1 MKEEGK
7 MKQKSIRFLL
17 VAILCILITSC
28 SREKTFD
35 AAGYVKSTLD
45 AVYHKEY
52 AKIQGI
58 SEKEARKIFEQD
70 FEERINLEFDGVD
83 KISQEEI
90 QKYAA
95 LKSKIDKLA
104 KFDVLESE
112 KTEDGDYTVK
122 IQIEPSNIYQT
133 LEQSATDVSNEK
145 ITQGI
150 EETEPG
156 VFAAVLTE
164 SLQRSI
170 DGNKYGEK
178 TIIEV
183 VVTKEKSNTYVL
195 KESQK
200 VKIREALFPYV

>member
-1 MKEEGK
+1 MIKVSK
-7 MKQKSIRFLL
+7 IIRVSL
-17 VAILCILITSC
+17 VVILCISITSC

-45 AVYHKEY
+45 AVYHKEYAEY

-133 LEQSATDVSNEK
+133 LEQSAADVSNEK

-183 VVTKEKSNTYVL
+183 IVTKKNTNSYIL
-195 KESQK
+195 EESQIA
-200 VKIREALFPYV
+200 KIREALFPNI

>member
-1 MKEEGK
+1 
-7 MKQKSIRFLL
+7 MKQKSIRVLL
-17 VAILCILITSC
+17 VAILGILITSC

-52 AKIQGI
+52 AEYAKIQGI

-70 FEERINLEFDGVD
+70 FKERINLEFDGVD
-83 KISQEEI
+83 RISQEEI

-104 KFDVLESE
+104 KYDVLESE
-112 KTEDGDYTVK
+112 KTKDSDYTVK

-183 VVTKEKSNTYVL
+183 IVTKENANSYIL
-195 KESQK
+195 EESQMA
-200 VKIREALFPYV
+200 KIREALFPNI

>member
-1 MKEEGK
+1 MIKVSNIIK
-7 MKQKSIRFLL
+7 VSL
-17 VAILCILITSC
+17 VVILCISITSC

-45 AVYHKEY
+45 AVYHKEYAEY

-83 KISQEEI
+83 NISQEEI
-90 QKYAA
+90 QKYVA

-183 VVTKEKSNTYVL
+183 IVTKENANSYIL
-195 KESQK
+195 EESQMA
-200 VKIREALFPYV
+200 KISEALFPNI

>member
-1 MKEEGK
+1 
-7 MKQKSIRFLL
+7 MKQKSIRVLL
-17 VAILCILITSC
+17 VAILGILITSC

-52 AKIQGI
+52 AEYAKIQGI

-70 FEERINLEFDGVD
+70 FKERINLEFDGVD
-83 KISQEEI
+83 RISQEEI

-112 KTEDGDYTVK
+112 KTKDSDYTVK

-183 VVTKEKSNTYVL
+183 IVTKENANSYIL
-195 KESQK
+195 EESQMA
-200 VKIREALFPYV
+200 KIREALFPNI

>member
-104 KFDVLESE
+104 KFVVLESE

-170 DGNKYGEK
+170 DGNEYGEK

-183 VVTKEKSNTYVL
+183 IVTKKNTNSYIL
-195 KESQK
+195 EESQMA
-200 VKIREALFPYV
+200 KIREALFPNI

>member
-1 MKEEGK
+1 MIKVSNIIK
-7 MKQKSIRFLL
+7 VSL
-17 VAILCILITSC
+17 VVILCISITSC

-52 AKIQGI
+52 AEYTKIQGI

-83 KISQEEI
+83 NISQEEI

-133 LEQSATDVSNEK
+133 LEQSAADVSNEK

-183 VVTKEKSNTYVL
+183 IVTKENANSYIL
-195 KESQK
+195 EESQMA
-200 VKIREALFPYV
+200 KIREALFPNI

>member
-1 MKEEGK
+1 MIKVSK
-7 MKQKSIRFLL
+7 IIRVSL
-17 VAILCILITSC
+17 VVILCISITSC

-52 AKIQGI
+52 AEYAKIQGI
-58 SEKEARKIFEQD
+58 SEKEVRKIFEQD

-170 DGNKYGEK
+170 DGNEYGEK

-183 VVTKEKSNTYVL
+183 IVTKKNTNSYIL
-195 KESQK
+195 EESQMA
-200 VKIREALFPYV
+200 KIREALFPNI

>member
-1 MKEEGK
+1 MKR
-7 MKQKSIRFLL
+7 SILL
-17 VAILCILITSC
+17 VAILC
-28 SREKTFD
+28 
-35 AAGYVKSTLD
+35 
-45 AVYHKEY
+45 
-52 AKIQGI
+52 
-58 SEKEARKIFEQD
+58 
-70 FEERINLEFDGVD
+70 
-83 KISQEEI
+83 
-90 QKYAA
+90 
-95 LKSKIDKLA
+95 
-104 KFDVLESE
+104 VL
-112 KTEDGDYTVK
+112 
-122 IQIEPSNIYQT
+122 EPSNIYQT

-195 KESQK
+195 KESQME
-200 VKIREALFPYV
+200 KIREALFPYV

>member
-1 MKEEGK
+1 
-7 MKQKSIRFLL
+7 MKQKSIRVLL

-52 AKIQGI
+52 AEYAKIQGI
-58 SEKEARKIFEQD
+58 SEKEAKKIFEQD

-83 KISQEEI
+83 RISQEEI

-112 KTEDGDYTVK
+112 KTKDSDYTVK

-178 TIIEV
+178 AIIEV
-183 VVTKEKSNTYVL
+183 IVTKENANSYIL
-195 KESQK
+195 EESQMA
-200 VKIREALFPYV
+200 KIREALFPNI

>member
-1 MKEEGK
+1 MIKVSK
-7 MKQKSIRFLL
+7 IIRVSL
-17 VAILCILITSC
+17 VVILCISITSC

-45 AVYHKEY
+45 AVYHKEYAEY

-83 KISQEEI
+83 NISQEEI

-122 IQIEPSNIYQT
+122 IQIEPSNIYQA

-183 VVTKEKSNTYVL
+183 IVTKKNTNSYIL
-195 KESQK
+195 EESQIA
-200 VKIREALFPYV
+200 KIREALFPNI

>member
-1 MKEEGK
+1 MIKVSK
-7 MKQKSIRFLL
+7 IIRVSL
-17 VAILCILITSC
+17 VVILCISITSC

-45 AVYHKEY
+45 AVYHKEYAEY

-90 QKYAA
+90 HKYAA

-133 LEQSATDVSNEK
+133 LEQSAADVSNEK

-170 DGNKYGEK
+170 DGNEYGEK

-183 VVTKEKSNTYVL
+183 IVTKKNTNSYIL
-195 KESQK
+195 EESQMA
-200 VKIREALFPYV
+200 KIREALFPNI

>member
-1 MKEEGK
+1 MIKVSK
-7 MKQKSIRFLL
+7 IIRVSL
-17 VAILCILITSC
+17 VVILCISITSC

-45 AVYHKEY
+45 AVYHKEYAEY

-83 KISQEEI
+83 NISQEEI

-170 DGNKYGEK
+170 DGNEYGEK

-183 VVTKEKSNTYVL
+183 IVTKKNTNSYIL
-195 KESQK
+195 EESQMA
-200 VKIREALFPYV
+200 KIREALFPNI

>member
-1 MKEEGK
+1 MIKVSK
-7 MKQKSIRFLL
+7 IIRVSL
-17 VAILCILITSC
+17 VVILCISITSC

-45 AVYHKEY
+45 AVYHKEYAEY

-83 KISQEEI
+83 RISQEEI

-112 KTEDGDYTVK
+112 KTKDSDYTVK

-183 VVTKEKSNTYVL
+183 IVTKENANSYIL
-195 KESQK
+195 EESQMA
-200 VKIREALFPYV
+200 KISEALFPNI

>member
-1 MKEEGK
+1 MIKVSNIIK
-7 MKQKSIRFLL
+7 VSL
-17 VAILCILITSC
+17 VVILCISITSC

-45 AVYHKEY
+45 AVYYKEYAEY

-83 KISQEEI
+83 NISQEEI

-183 VVTKEKSNTYVL
+183 IVTKKNTNSYIL
-195 KESQK
+195 EESQIA
-200 VKIREALFPYV
+200 KIREALFPNI

>member
-1 MKEEGK
+1 MIKVSK
-7 MKQKSIRFLL
+7 IIRVSL
-17 VAILCILITSC
+17 VVILCISITSC

-45 AVYHKEY
+45 AVYHKEYAEY

-83 KISQEEI
+83 NISQEEI
-90 QKYAA
+90 QKYVA

-122 IQIEPSNIYQT
+122 IQIEPSNIYQP

-183 VVTKEKSNTYVL
+183 IVTKENANSYIL
-195 KESQK
+195 EESQMA
-200 VKIREALFPYV
+200 KISEALFPNI

>member
-1 MKEEGK
+1 MIKVSK
-7 MKQKSIRFLL
+7 IIRVSL
-17 VAILCILITSC
+17 VVILCISITSC

-45 AVYHKEY
+45 AVYHKEYAEY

-83 KISQEEI
+83 NISQEEI
-90 QKYAA
+90 QKYVA

-183 VVTKEKSNTYVL
+183 IVTKENANSYIL
-195 KESQK
+195 EESQMA
-200 VKIREALFPYV
+200 KISEAQFTNI

>member
-1 MKEEGK
+1 
-7 MKQKSIRFLL
+7 MKQKSIRVLL
-17 VAILCILITSC
+17 VAILGILITSC

-52 AKIQGI
+52 AEYAKIQGI

-70 FEERINLEFDGVD
+70 FKERINLEFDGVD
-83 KISQEEI
+83 RISQEEI

-95 LKSKIDKLA
+95 LKSKIDILA
-104 KFDVLESE
+104 KYDVLESE
-112 KTEDGDYTVK
+112 KTKDSDYTVK

-183 VVTKEKSNTYVL
+183 IVTKENANSYIL
-195 KESQK
+195 EESQMA
-200 VKIREALFPYV
+200 KIREALFPNI

>member
-1 MKEEGK
+1 M
-7 MKQKSIRFLL
+7 QFI
-17 VAILCILITSC
+17 IN
-28 SREKTFD
+28 
-35 AAGYVKSTLD
+35 
-45 AVYHKEY
+45 

-58 SEKEARKIFEQD
+58 SEKEARNIFEQD

-83 KISQEEI
+83 NISQEEI
-90 QKYAA
+90 QKYVA

-183 VVTKEKSNTYVL
+183 IVTKENANSYIL
-195 KESQK
+195 EESQMA
-200 VKIREALFPYV
+200 KISEALFPNI

>member
-1 MKEEGK
+1 MIKVSK
-7 MKQKSIRFLL
+7 IIRVSL
-17 VAILCILITSC
+17 VVILCISITSC
-28 SREKTFD
+28 SREKTFG

-45 AVYHKEY
+45 AVYHKEYAEY

-83 KISQEEI
+83 NISQEEI
-90 QKYAA
+90 QKYVA

-183 VVTKEKSNTYVL
+183 IVTKENANSYIL
-195 KESQK
+195 EESQMA
-200 VKIREALFPYV
+200 KISEALFPNI

>member
-1 MKEEGK
+1 MIKVSK
-7 MKQKSIRFLL
+7 IIRVSL
-17 VAILCILITSC
+17 VVILCISITSC

-52 AKIQGI
+52 AEYSKIHGI
-58 SEKEARKIFEQD
+58 SEKEARKIIEQD

-83 KISQEEI
+83 NISQEEI
-90 QKYAA
+90 QKYVA

-183 VVTKEKSNTYVL
+183 IVTKENANSYIME
-195 KESQK
+195 ESQMA
-200 VKIREALFPYV
+200 KISEALFPNI

>member
-1 MKEEGK
+1 MIKVSNIIK
-7 MKQKSIRFLL
+7 VSL
-17 VAILCILITSC
+17 VVILCISITSC

-45 AVYHKEY
+45 AVYHKEYAEY

-133 LEQSATDVSNEK
+133 LEQSAADVSNEK

-178 TIIEV
+178 TTIEV
-183 VVTKEKSNTYVL
+183 IVTKKNTNSYIL
-195 KESQK
+195 EESQMA
-200 VKIREALFPYV
+200 KIREALFPNI

>member
-1 MKEEGK
+1 MTELIE
-7 MKQKSIRFLL
+7 FL
-17 VAILCILITSC
+17 
-28 SREKTFD
+28 KKK
-35 AAGYVKSTLD
+35 YK
-45 AVYHKEY
+45 
-52 AKIQGI
+52 
-58 SEKEARKIFEQD
+58 
-70 FEERINLEFDGVD
+70 
-83 KISQEEI
+83 
-90 QKYAA
+90 KYAA

-112 KTEDGDYTVK
+112 KTKDSDYTVK

-183 VVTKEKSNTYVL
+183 IVTKENANSYIL
-195 KESQK
+195 EESQMA
-200 VKIREALFPYV
+200 KIREALFPNI

>member
-1 MKEEGK
+1 MIKVSK
-7 MKQKSIRFLL
+7 IIRVSL
-17 VAILCILITSC
+17 VVILCISITSC

-45 AVYHKEY
+45 AVYHKEYAEY

-83 KISQEEI
+83 NISQEEI
-90 QKYAA
+90 QKYVA

-183 VVTKEKSNTYVL
+183 IVTKENANSYIL
-195 KESQK
+195 EESQMA
-200 VKIREALFPYV
+200 KISEALFPNI

>member
-1 MKEEGK
+1 MIKVSK
-7 MKQKSIRFLL
+7 IIRVSL
-17 VAILCILITSC
+17 VVILCISITSC

-45 AVYHKEY
+45 AVYHKEYAEY

-83 KISQEEI
+83 RISQEEI

-104 KFDVLESE
+104 KYDVLESE
-112 KTEDGDYTVK
+112 KTKDSDYTVK

-178 TIIEV
+178 AIIEV
-183 VVTKEKSNTYVL
+183 IVTKENANSYIL
-195 KESQK
+195 EESQMA
-200 VKIREALFPYV
+200 KIREALFPNI

>member
-1 MKEEGK
+1 MIKVSK
-7 MKQKSIRFLL
+7 IIRVSL
-17 VAILCILITSC
+17 VVILCISITSC

-52 AKIQGI
+52 AEYAKIQGI

-70 FEERINLEFDGVD
+70 FEERINLEFAGVD

-133 LEQSATDVSNEK
+133 LEQSAADVSNEK

-183 VVTKEKSNTYVL
+183 IVTKKNTNSYIL
-195 KESQK
+195 EESQIA
-200 VKIREALFPYV
+200 KIREALFPNI

>member
-1 MKEEGK
+1 MIKVSK
-7 MKQKSIRFLL
+7 IIRVSL
-17 VAILCILITSC
+17 VVILCISITSC

-35 AAGYVKSTLD
+35 AAGYVKSTLN
-45 AVYHKEY
+45 AVYHKEYAEY

-83 KISQEEI
+83 NISQEEI
-90 QKYAA
+90 QKYVA

-183 VVTKEKSNTYVL
+183 IVTKENANSYIL
-195 KESQK
+195 EESQMA
-200 VKIREALFPYV
+200 KISEALFPNI

>member
-1 MKEEGK
+1 MIKVSNIIK
-7 MKQKSIRFLL
+7 VSL
-17 VAILCILITSC
+17 VVILCISITSC

-45 AVYHKEY
+45 AVYHKEYAEY

-133 LEQSATDVSNEK
+133 LEQSAADVSNEK

-183 VVTKEKSNTYVL
+183 IVTKENANSYIL
-195 KESQK
+195 EESQMA
-200 VKIREALFPYV
+200 KIREALFPNI